1 MKSKTDKKV
10 NRVVKR
16 LNRELKEDVFGDRFW
31 CRQVAK
37 LKADDVEHYIYEL
50 KDREDPS
57 RDRVIRGWL
66 SGFEIITFHTLAM
79 EMNDFIV
86 TSNFWEEFKRKHP
99 IK

>member
-1 MKSKTDKKV
+1 MDKRV
-10 NRVVKR
+10 NRTVKT
-16 LNRELKEDVFGDRFW
+16 LNKDLEKDVFGNRFW

-50 KDREDPS
+50 KDRKDPS

-86 TSNFWEEFKRKHP
+86 TSNFWEEYKNNK
-99 IK
+99 